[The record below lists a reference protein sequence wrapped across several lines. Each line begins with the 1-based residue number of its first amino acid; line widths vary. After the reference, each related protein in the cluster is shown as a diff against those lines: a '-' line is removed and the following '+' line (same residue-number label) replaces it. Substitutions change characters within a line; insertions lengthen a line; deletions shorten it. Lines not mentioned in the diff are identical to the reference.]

1 MENRQLTIGMFGF
14 GNVGRGLYDVLNTI
28 SSKEAS
34 IKRICVRD
42 ITKKR
47 GVEADF
53 TDKADDIFNDSEI
66 NLIVELI
73 DDAEAAYHI
82 IKRALESGRSAVS
95 GNKKMLAHH
104 LPELIELQQKHN
116 VALLYDASACGSI
129 PVICRPPPP
138 LPSPPPRPPW
148 PSRWGI
154 TPTRKIRDTTSP
166 LTTRDTFAFPA
177 RLLSS

>member
-1 MENRQLTIGMFGF
+1 MGNKQLTIGMFGF

-42 ITKKR
+42 ITKER

-53 TDKADDIFNDSEI
+53 TDKADDIFNDKDI

-82 IKRALESGRSAVS
+82 IKRALAKDSRTSSEVVQPVTVR
-95 GNKKMLAHH
+95 ML
-104 LPELIELQQKHN
+104 
-116 VALLYDASACGSI
+116 
-129 PVICRPPPP
+129 PP
-138 LPSPPPRPPW
+138 
-148 PSRWGI
+148 
-154 TPTRKIRDTTSP
+154 
-166 LTTRDTFAFPA
+166 
-177 RLLSS
+177 